1 MKKLILAAI
10 TVTTAASVLA
20 QGTVTFNNRVANVA
34 TTHVYTGP
42 TARTGNGP
50 GDLPTGPMDYT
61 GYTLI
66 GTVGGFAA
74 SSTFA
79 QLLGAPG
86 LGTAE
91 SSLLPSTGGVTTFRT
106 GAASGNVA
114 PVTATFNNI
123 PADAANG
130 TFEMVVWDNKS
141 GLYPTW
147 AQASVA
153 WSQGLISAG
162 RSAPFNLLQIG
173 GTTFTPPNIVSSNPG
188 EGLQSFS
195 IVVPEPASVA
205 LVGLGAAALMIFRR
219 RK

>member
-74 SSTFA
+74 STTFA

-91 SSLLPSTGGVTTFRT
+91 SSLLPSNGGVTTFRT
-106 GAASGNVA
+106 GAASGNVS
-114 PVTATFNNI
+114 PVTSTFNNI
-123 PADAANG
+123 APDAAN
-130 TFEMVVWDNKS
+130 
-141 GLYPTW
+141 
-147 AQASVA
+147 
-153 WSQGLISAG
+153 
-162 RSAPFNLLQIG
+162 
-173 GTTFTPPNIVSSNPG
+173 
-188 EGLQSFS
+188 
-195 IVVPEPASVA
+195 
-205 LVGLGAAALMIFRR
+205 
-219 RK
+219 